1 MRLIGLAVVLAA
13 SLVLAPL
20 AAGAQPAG
28 KIYRIGY
35 LSGNPQADTQDA
47 IEAFIEAL
55 RDFGFV
61 EGRNLAIEHRYADGD
76 FDRLQRLVEELIQHK
91 VDVILT
97 YGTPA
102 TLAAKNATK
111 TIPVVF
117 GAVADPIVAGL
128 VLSLPR
134 PGGNVTGTTT
144 INPELSGK
152 RLALLKE
159 ALEKTGRI
167 AVLANPN
174 FPPTPGMITETRTAA
189 ASLGVPVR
197 TFEARTASELTPT
210 FKAIATWKA
219 NALDV
224 LPDPMFIAQHRHIVE
239 LAAQMKIPAIFHLI
253 QFVEAG
259 GLNVLWPELCRVVP
273 PNRGFS

>member
-20 AAGAQPAG
+20 AAEAQSAG

-35 LSGNPQADTQDA
+35 LSGNPQADPQEA

-55 RDFGFV
+55 RNFGFV
-61 EGRNLAIEHRYADGD
+61 EGRNLAIEHPYADGD

-102 TLAAKNATK
+102 TLAAKNATR

-128 VLSLPR
+128 VFSLPR
-134 PGGNVTGTTT
+134 PGGN
-144 INPELSGK
+144 EDK
-152 RLALLKE
+152 R
-159 ALEKTGRI
+159 
-167 AVLANPN
+167 
-174 FPPTPGMITETRTAA
+174 
-189 ASLGVPVR
+189 
-197 TFEARTASELTPT
+197 
-210 FKAIATWKA
+210 
-219 NALDV
+219 
-224 LPDPMFIAQHRHIVE
+224 
-239 LAAQMKIPAIFHLI
+239 
-253 QFVEAG
+253 
-259 GLNVLWPELCRVVP
+259 
-273 PNRGFS
+273 